1 MGHHKEMRL
10 VGVVMLL
17 SIVSLPNLT
26 PNCFIHHQ
34 TCCSRC
40 VSIDSSVF
48 LPAIT
53 IFFVITAKKMLCLTK
68 KGRSVIMR
76 LYSLAFPWRH
86 IQALSTGCTS
96 RWQPPELSVSA
107 QDTRGSF
114 GTRVLLCC
122 PRFLLF
128 TSRAKGEHK
137 ATWRCYPSDH

>member
-53 IFFVITAKKMLCLTK
+53 IFFRYYGEKNVVPYKK
-68 KGRSVIMR
+68 RPI
-76 LYSLAFPWRH
+76 
-86 IQALSTGCTS
+86 
-96 RWQPPELSVSA
+96 
-107 QDTRGSF
+107 
-114 GTRVLLCC
+114 
-122 PRFLLF
+122 
-128 TSRAKGEHK
+128 
-137 ATWRCYPSDH
+137 CYYAAV